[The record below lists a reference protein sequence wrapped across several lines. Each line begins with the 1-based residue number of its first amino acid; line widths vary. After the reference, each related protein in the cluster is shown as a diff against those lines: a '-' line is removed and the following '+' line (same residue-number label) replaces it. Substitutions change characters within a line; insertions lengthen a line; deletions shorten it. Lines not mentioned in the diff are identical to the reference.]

1 MIRMNLLPF
10 LGLAILPSV
19 LGEGSGVIGMGITM
33 YKPNCAFAC
42 RGVIEMAMID
52 CDESHDHDDM
62 DMDMGGMAMVRRHGD
77 DMEITPECRAMSKP
91 FLSTLAYCL
100 STNCPS
106 DTPDWVLEKYWETQ
120 ATGDPEVKAMWNY
133 EQTLMM
139 VNGTPTATF
148 DPHAHQEVNDTQ
160 LLAGSDLVQQAATM
174 KNFEDG
180 EAIHVQYA

>member
-1 MIRMNLLPF
+1 MINMIPSALI
-10 LGLAILPSV
+10 LGAATLPSV
-19 LGEGSGVIGMGITM
+19 LGSGFIGMGITM

-62 DMDMGGMAMVRRHGD
+62 DMGGMAMAKRHGD
-77 DMEITPECRAMSKP
+77 DEMITPDCRAMSKP

-106 DTPDWVLEKYWETQ
+106 DTPAWVLEKYWEAQ
-120 ATGDPEVKAMWNY
+120 ATGDPEVEPMWNY
-133 EQTLMM
+133 EQSLMM
-139 VNGTPTATF
+139 VNGTPSITF
-148 DPHAHQEVNDTQ
+148 DPHAHDFELNVTQ
-160 LLAGSDLVQQAATM
+160 LLASSDLKQQAITM